1 VKKKNVGGSEK
12 EKCQPTDEKIE
23 KEKKKSVPRQ
33 MASFQ
38 RNDHRKER
46 APP

>member
-23 KEKKKSVPRQ
+23 KEKKKISPTPNGEFP
-33 MASFQ
+33 A
-38 RNDHRKER
+38 K
-46 APP
+46 